1 MSDHLI
7 YEKLEQRRF
16 DPVTSRYHYIFNE
29 NLTDDAVLD
38 RLVHNVEDKHPYIK
52 TKLIEYRTFLNLIT
66 QEYTSQLIRINA
78 E

>member
-16 DPVTSRYHYIFNE
+16 DPVTNKFHFILSE
-29 NLTDDAVLD
+29 NIKDETILN
-38 RLVHNVEDKHPYIK
+38 RLQHKPEDQHPYIK
-52 TKLIEYRTFLNLIT
+52 KKLLEYRGFMQHVL
-66 QEYTSQLIRINA
+66 QEYADFIVRVNA